1 MDPSCRSEVQRLH
14 YRVRPISPD
23 DASALNDFHERC
35 SERTHRLRF
44 FSSQAHLPPAM
55 LSLFTNVDHDER
67 EALLAMLGDQII
79 AVGRYDLVTEGQG
92 DTDAHTSTSTNTDTD
107 TNTGAQTDTK
117 TDTNTDARW
126 AEVAFVVADEFQGN
140 GIASDLLG
148 RLADLAR
155 SRSITRFVAETL
167 AENRAM
173 QAVFRKSP
181 YNAVFKRV
189 AGDPSVIQVT
199 MTL

>member
-1 MDPSCRSEVQRLH
+1 MDRVGDPIRRRLE
-14 YRVRPISPD
+14 YTVRPIGPD

-55 LSLFTNVDHDER
+55 LSFFTNVDHDER
-67 EALLAMLGDQII
+67 EALLAVLDNQII
-79 AVGRYDLVTEGQG
+79 AVGRYDLISE
-92 DTDAHTSTSTNTDTD
+92 DATDERS
-107 TNTGAQTDTK
+107 
-117 TDTNTDARW
+117 

-140 GIASDLLG
+140 GIAFDLLG

-155 SRSITRFVAETL
+155 SRSISRFVAETL
-167 AENRAM
+167 AENMAM
-173 QAVFRKSP
+173 QTVFRKSP

-189 AGDPSVIQVT
+189 AGDPTVIRVT
-199 MTL
+199 MTI

>member
-1 MDPSCRSEVQRLH
+1 MDRVAEPSRRRLD
-14 YRVRPISPD
+14 YTVRPISPD

-55 LSLFTNVDHDER
+55 LSFFTNVDHDER
-67 EALLAMLGDQII
+67 EALVAVLDDRII
-79 AVGRYDLVTEGQG
+79 AVGRYDLVAENATEQR
-92 DTDAHTSTSTNTDTD
+92 A
-107 TNTGAQTDTK
+107 
-117 TDTNTDARW
+117 

-155 SRSITRFVAETL
+155 SRSISCFVAETL
-167 AENRAM
+167 AENMAM
-173 QAVFRKSP
+173 QAVFRNSP

-189 AGDPSVIQVT
+189 VGDPSVIRVT

>member
-1 MDPSCRSEVQRLH
+1 MDQISRPARRRLD
-14 YRVRPISPD
+14 YIVRPISPD

-55 LSLFTNVDHDER
+55 LSFFTNVDHHQR
-67 EALLAMLGDQII
+67 EALVAVLDAQII
-79 AVGRYDLVTEGQG
+79 AVGRYDLVIEEHPDEPSAMPTAGP
-92 DTDAHTSTSTNTDTD
+92 TNEL
-107 TNTGAQTDTK
+107 A
-117 TDTNTDARW
+117 

-155 SRSITRFVAETL
+155 GRSISHFVAETL
-167 AENRAM
+167 AENTAM
-173 QAVFRKSP
+173 QTVFRKSP

-189 AGDPSVIQVT
+189 VADPSVIRVA

>member
-1 MDPSCRSEVQRLH
+1 MDPNCRPARRRLD
-14 YRVRPISPD
+14 YTVRPISPG

-55 LSLFTNVDHDER
+55 LRFFTNVDHNER
-67 EALLAMLGDQII
+67 EALVAVLDTQII
-79 AVGRYDLVTEGQG
+79 AVGRYDLVTENV
-92 DTDAHTSTSTNTDTD
+92 TDEGS
-107 TNTGAQTDTK
+107 
-117 TDTNTDARW
+117 

-155 SRSITRFVAETL
+155 SRSIARFVAETL
-167 AENRAM
+167 AENTAM
-173 QAVFRKSP
+173 QTVFRKSP

-189 AGDPSVIQVT
+189 VGDPSVIRVT

>member
-1 MDPSCRSEVQRLH
+1 MDRIADPARRRLD
-14 YRVRPISPD
+14 YTVRPITPD

-44 FSSQAHLPPAM
+44 FSSQVHLPPAM
-55 LSLFTNVDHDER
+55 LSLFTNVDHNER
-67 EALLAMLGDQII
+67 EALVAVLDDKII
-79 AVGRYDLVTEGQG
+79 AVGRYDLVTE
-92 DTDAHTSTSTNTDTD
+92 DHADEPTDEPTDDPT
-107 TNTGAQTDTK
+107 
-117 TDTNTDARW
+117 

-140 GIASDLLG
+140 GIASDLLA

-155 SRSITRFVAETL
+155 SRSISRFVAETL
-167 AENRAM
+167 AENMAM

-181 YNAVFKRV
+181 YDAMFKRV
-189 AGDPSVIQVT
+189 VGDPSVIRVT

>member
-1 MDPSCRSEVQRLH
+1 MDPNCRPARRLLD
-14 YRVRPISPD
+14 YTVRPISPD

-55 LSLFTNVDHDER
+55 LSFFTNVDHNER
-67 EALLAMLGDQII
+67 EALVAVLDARII
-79 AVGRYDLVTEGQG
+79 AVGRYDRVTE
-92 DTDAHTSTSTNTDTD
+92 DLTEEST
-107 TNTGAQTDTK
+107 
-117 TDTNTDARW
+117 

-155 SRSITRFVAETL
+155 SRSISRFVAETL
-167 AENRAM
+167 AENMAM
-173 QAVFRKSP
+173 QTVFRKSP
-181 YNAVFKRV
+181 YKAFFKRV
-189 AGDPSVIQVT
+189 VGDPSVIRVT

>member
-1 MDPSCRSEVQRLH
+1 MDPNCRPARRLLD
-14 YRVRPISPD
+14 YTVRPISPD

-55 LSLFTNVDHDER
+55 LSFFTNVDHNER
-67 EALLAMLGDQII
+67 EALVAVLDARII
-79 AVGRYDLVTEGQG
+79 AVGRYDRVTE
-92 DTDAHTSTSTNTDTD
+92 DLTEESTEEST
-107 TNTGAQTDTK
+107 
-117 TDTNTDARW
+117 

-155 SRSITRFVAETL
+155 SRSISRFVAETL
-167 AENRAM
+167 AENMAM
-173 QAVFRKSP
+173 QTVFRKSP
-181 YNAVFKRV
+181 YNAFFKRV
-189 AGDPSVIQVT
+189 VGDPSVIRVT

>member
-1 MDPSCRSEVQRLH
+1 MDPNCRPARRILD
-14 YRVRPISPD
+14 YTVRPISPD
-23 DASALNDFHERC
+23 DASELNDFHERC

-55 LSLFTNVDHDER
+55 LSLFTNVDHNER
-67 EALLAMLGDQII
+67 EALVAMLDTQII
-79 AVGRYDLVTEGQG
+79 AVGRYDLVTE
-92 DTDAHTSTSTNTDTD
+92 DTTDE
-107 TNTGAQTDTK
+107 
-117 TDTNTDARW
+117 RS

-148 RLADLAR
+148 RLADLAQ
-155 SRSITRFVAETL
+155 SRSISRFVAETL
-167 AENRAM
+167 AENMAM
-173 QAVFRKSP
+173 LSVFRKSP

-189 AGDPSVIQVT
+189 VGDASVIRVT

>member
-1 MDPSCRSEVQRLH
+1 MDRAADPTPLRLA
-14 YRVRPISPD
+14 YTVRPISPD

-55 LSLFTNVDHDER
+55 LSFFTNVDHKER
-67 EALLAMLGDQII
+67 EALVAVLDGQII
-79 AVGRYDLVTEGQG
+79 AVGRYDLVTE
-92 DTDAHTSTSTNTDTD
+92 DATEEPT
-107 TNTGAQTDTK
+107 
-117 TDTNTDARW
+117 
-126 AEVAFVVADEFQGN
+126 AEVAFVVADEFQGK
-140 GIASDLLG
+140 GIASDLIE
-148 RLADLAR
+148 RLADAAR
-155 SRSITRFVAETL
+155 SRSIRRFVAETL
-167 AENRAM
+167 SENTAM

-189 AGDPSVIQVT
+189 VGDPSVIRVT